1 MSSSR
6 PRPERARAP
15 RAPLSRK
22 LIVRCELV
30 TRRVTTLDAQ
40 APHPLFHISGST
52 AGHSCAE
59 GAVGVRVRRPWPR
72 PWPVGRGALR
82 GAHGSLHLIQRREE
96 AIARVGACWGQRS
109 RRRSVPGEGLIS
121 PWWRADLREGVVGP
135 HAGPF
140 LTRPTPGAVAAEGRF
155 GEIGV

>member
-59 GAVGVRVRRPWPR
+59 GAVRVRVRRPWPR
-72 PWPVGRGALR
+72 PWPVGRGALH

-109 RRRSVPGEGLIS
+109 RRRSVPGEGLVG

-140 LTRPTPGAVAAEGRF
+140 LTRPTPVAAEGWI
-155 GEIGV
+155 GEVGV